1 MSVAAQSLLRWFVY
15 SCAVSLSCKRL
26 FTAARRAAEAT
37 STKAGGADG
46 GVTRG
51 ASPSR
56 VGQATRSL
64 HEQLGA
70 FSNSWQNN
78 EIAQKDRQQRQHEM
92 KALEN
97 RWQKP
102 VPARPLQDADDVS
115 GSGAKPTQHTRAQ
128 LTTDAANDKA
138 EVTAAATVRR
148 CCARSSEASVWRLFH

>member
-1 MSVAAQSLLRWFVY
+1 M
-15 SCAVSLSCKRL
+15 
-26 FTAARRAAEAT
+26 
-37 STKAGGADG
+37 KAG
-46 GVTRG
+46 
-51 ASPSR
+51 ASQSR

-78 EIAQKDRQQRQHEM
+78 DIAQKDRQQRQHEM